1 MTYWTLTYNGTE
13 KTFADWGVQ
22 EARRQA
28 NNQAGDNLA
37 FSLITPA
44 DAADPF
50 PYGTKITIRR
60 NRTAAGGVS
69 LPGGL
74 PGSGFTS
81 FSGGTI
87 FFVGYRV
94 ANLRSG
100 SAQLEKFDYKF
111 AGPWEF
117 FFERLVFQKLWW
129 TWNGSQ
135 LVADWRSAVILG
147 LSVYAN
153 TTPGAV
159 CPGVAATTLMTIS
172 QQVKEIV
179 AYVIAQ
185 TTAAYGSPQLQ
196 FDGLTNA
203 VDGVNYDLLL
213 APGPNCLIPDYIAGY
228 AASGQSSGT
237 ADARTLLRAPL
248 DAVNDVTCAEALRYM
263 FKWLGYVGSTVAWF
277 DYTTTPPTFKVTTRD
292 QLPSV
297 NVSAT

>member
-1 MTYWTLTYNGTE
+1 M
-13 KTFADWGVQ
+13 TFADARI
-22 EARRQA
+22 ESARRQA